1 MSRNCLLHQTTTPDA
16 QVTHPDA
23 DGSPIRPCQLTGTC
37 PKSTEKDAPTGLGG
51 VGPAKLT
58 VPAPAA
64 QPVAKPVAKPAAK
77 KAPLALASEGDEAE
91 TAPETAPEH
100 KGMVS
105 SMSQHMGKSMS
116 YTGKGCRAD
125 PNGVFVIQANGETQ
139 FIRANE
145 QVIGYSWPFMATDD
159 LLIATDDLPSSRLPT
174 RSPLNCH

>member
-51 VGPAKLT
+51 VAPAKLT

-64 QPVAKPVAKPAAK
+64 KPIAKPAAK
-77 KAPLALASEGDEAE
+77 KAPLALA
-91 TAPETAPEH
+91 TAPEH

-159 LLIATDDLPSSRLPT
+159 LLIATDDLPSSRVPT

>member
-64 QPVAKPVAKPAAK
+64 KPVAKPAAK
-77 KAPLALASEGDEAE
+77 KEPLALASTSDEAE